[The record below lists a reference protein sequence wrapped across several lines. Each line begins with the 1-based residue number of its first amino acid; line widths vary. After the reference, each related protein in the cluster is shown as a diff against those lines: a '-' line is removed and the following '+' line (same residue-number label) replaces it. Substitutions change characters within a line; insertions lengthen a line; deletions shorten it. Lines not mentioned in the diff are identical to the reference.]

1 MKVSGTYRDRV
12 LRQAAKTVVRYLDDD
27 GRELVWGSMI
37 YACTDPPEPSRPVPP
52 SWDNIVAKAPE
63 GYWAARG
70 GVPKTIV
77 VNGVECFPPK
87 AGGCGH
93 EERYY
98 LCVGVEGPPERRERD
113 AYIPCPFIAGSC
125 PQCGLPM
132 KHERWN
138 EDETFDDLRPVP
150 DGARYFRIPDEKLAA
165 EFLRD
170 AAYGGAELVD
180 PHPWSSE
187 T

>member
-1 MKVSGTYRDRV
+1 MSVPGTFRDRT
-12 LRQAAKTVVRYLDDD
+12 LRQAAKTVTDYLDDE

-37 YACTDPPEPSRPVPP
+37 YAC
-52 SWDNIVAKAPE
+52 
-63 GYWAARG
+63 GY
-70 GVPKTIV
+70 
-77 VNGVECFPPK
+77 
-87 AGGCGH
+87 GH

-98 LCVGVEGPPERRERD
+98 LGVGVEGPRDFRERG

-132 KHERWN
+132 KHKRWN
-138 EDETFDDLRPVP
+138 EDENFDDLRPVP
-150 DGARYFRIPDEKLAA
+150 DGARYFRIPGEKLAA

-180 PHPWSSE
+180 PHPWSGE
-187 T
+187 A